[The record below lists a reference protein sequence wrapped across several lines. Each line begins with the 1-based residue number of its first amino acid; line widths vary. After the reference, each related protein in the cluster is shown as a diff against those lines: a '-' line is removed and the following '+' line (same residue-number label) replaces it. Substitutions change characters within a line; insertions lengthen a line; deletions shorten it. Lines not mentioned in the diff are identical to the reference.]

1 MGLSL
6 EQRKI
11 IEERRKEVEIRT
23 KAGETIEQIATAL
36 NITEGLVSKDR
47 TFLRKNGILEIENIE
62 EKVQEQMQQ
71 IKRLA
76 EAGKTEQEIAKEV
89 GLSKARVSQYKRRL
103 RDEGNLNILSS
114 EQRQQIVEEEIKAR
128 KTAKQIKKET
138 GISKTAIVRYKKKLR
153 EQGKLT
159 GKEKP
164 ETQSEKQIKRRTKK
178 IKKMIEDEK
187 TNKEMEEELG
197 VSRSTIFRGKRI
209 LREQEI
215 AQLSERVKKLYENF
229 YGQDDTIEKFE
240 EYLTLCKERYEQ
252 KMIDEKD
259 LIAIKCAAISTQ
271 RYENIVF
278 YIKLCIRFNQFE
290 EAIKFAHDYINYETF
305 SQEEKEKIKKSKE
318 ECQKYFKAI
327 NMIKQKIND
336 EQIKEISGVSKV
348 ELAILKKKVEKQ
360 DNKDKK
366 IGSNGENENSE
377 ELSL

>member
-197 VSRSTIFRGKRI
+197 VSRSTIYRGKRI

-271 RYENIVF
+271 RYENIAF
-278 YIKLCIRFNQFE
+278 YLKLCIRFNQFE
-290 EAIKFAHDYINYETF
+290 EAIRLAHDYINYETF

-318 ECQKYFKAI
+318 ECQKYLKAI

-336 EQIKEISGVSKV
+336 EQIMKISGVSKV
-348 ELAILKKKVEKQ
+348 ELAILKKKAKEQ
-360 DNKDKK
+360 DEKDKK
-366 IGSNGENENSE
+366 IESKEKNDNSE
-377 ELSL
+377 DLSL

>member
-1 MGLSL
+1 MQAIKVLV
-6 EQRKI
+6 EANKKN
-11 IEERRKEVEIRT
+11 KEIAEIR
-23 KAGETIEQIATAL
+23 
-36 NITEGLVSKDR
+36 
-47 TFLRKNGILEIENIE
+47 
-62 EKVQEQMQQ
+62 
-71 IKRLA
+71 
-76 EAGKTEQEIAKEV
+76 
-89 GLSKARVSQYKRRL
+89 
-103 RDEGNLNILSS
+103 
-114 EQRQQIVEEEIKAR
+114 
-128 KTAKQIKKET
+128 
-138 GISKTAIVRYKKKLR
+138 GISIGTVVRYKKILR
-153 EQGKLT
+153 EQNNLNTLNYEEKIQLVGKLRNK
-159 GKEKP
+159 G
-164 ETQSEKQIKRRTKK
+164 KK
-178 IKKMIEDEK
+178 INQIE
-187 TNKEMEEELG
+187 KETGM
-197 VSRSTIFRGKRI
+197 SRSTIIRYIKKI
-209 LREQEI
+209 KEQEREKLNEKV
-215 AQLSERVKKLYENF
+215 QKLYENF
-229 YGQDDTIEKFE
+229 YGQTDTVKKFE

>member
-89 GLSKARVSQYKRRL
+89 GLSKASVSKYKMRL
-103 RDEGNLNILSS
+103 RDECNLNILSS

-271 RYENIVF
+271 RYENIAF
-278 YIKLCIRFNQFE
+278 YLKLCIRFNQFE
-290 EAIKFAHDYINYETF
+290 EAIRLAHDYINYETF

-318 ECQKYFKAI
+318 ECQKYLKAI

-336 EQIKEISGVSKV
+336 EQIMKISGVSKV
-348 ELAILKKKVEKQ
+348 ELAILKKKAKEQ
-360 DNKDKK
+360 DEKDKK
-366 IGSNGENENSE
+366 IESKEKNDNSE
-377 ELSL
+377 DLSL